1 MAQPDNP
8 KLYNALEQQARS
20 KYPSS
25 RTKGLTYAA
34 AKWLSSEYAK
44 NGGSYVD
51 SIKELDTSSITE
63 EDLYPHLA
71 ENSLRKDE
79 IGSSLLRDEISKIAP
94 RYENGFVVV
103 PRVIET

>member
-1 MAQPDNP
+1 MDSK
-8 KLYNALEQQARS
+8 KLQEIAYL
-20 KYPSS
+20 S
-25 RTKGLTYAA
+25 RLRFDV
-34 AKWLSSEYAK
+34 SEIDEFVNDLNK
-44 NGGSYVD
+44 IMSYVD

-71 ENSLRKDE
+71 ENSLRRDE
-79 IGSSLLRDEISKIAP
+79 IGSSLLRDEISKVAP

>member
-1 MAQPDNP
+1 MDSK
-8 KLYNALEQQARS
+8 KLQEIAYL
-20 KYPSS
+20 S
-25 RTKGLTYAA
+25 RLRFDV
-34 AKWLSSEYAK
+34 SEIDEFVNDLNK
-44 NGGSYVD
+44 IMSYVD

-63 EDLYPHLA
+63 EDLYTHLV

>member
-1 MAQPDNP
+1 MDSK
-8 KLYNALEQQARS
+8 KLQEIAYL
-20 KYPSS
+20 S
-25 RTKGLTYAA
+25 RLRFDV
-34 AKWLSSEYAK
+34 SEIDEFVNDLNK
-44 NGGSYVD
+44 IMSYVD

-63 EDLYPHLA
+63 EDLYPHLV

>member
-1 MAQPDNP
+1 MSQPDNP
-8 KLYNALEQQARS
+8 KLYNALEQQARA

-51 SIKELDTSSITE
+51 SIKQIDPKKRDYKKEELDKE
-63 EDLYPHLA
+63 K
-71 ENSLRKDE
+71 RKKSE
-79 IGSSLLRDEISKIAP
+79 KKRNIQKQ
-94 RYENGFVVV
+94 GFVA
-103 PRVIET
+103 